1 MKIGFIGLGKVGK
14 ALYDV
19 FTEYHTTSFYDI
31 KVPNTRIEDVLRA
44 DIIVVAVP
52 TPLNPTTQECDISI
66 VESTVQT
73 IKTHNYQ
80 GTICIK
86 STVIPGTTTNLI
98 EKYKLR
104 ITVCPEF
111 LKERQGYADIKAAN
125 LCIVGTEDPV
135 AAGAVAEMY
144 QPLNCKISQVHPTE
158 AELTKY
164 FQNVYNTQKILFA
177 NAFYEI
183 CKHKNVNYDNIIKN
197 LEYKKSIDAEYLQ
210 CNETLRGP
218 AGACLPKDTAAFNTF
233 VKQLSLTPAPN
244 IFMAMVNDMKIY
256 PQTDKN

>member
-31 KVPNTRIEDVLRA
+31 KFPNTRIDDVLSA

-73 IKTHNYQ
+73 LKTHNYQ

-98 EKYKLR
+98 EKYKLK

-125 LCIVGTEDPV
+125 LCIVGTEDPS
-135 AAGAVAEMY
+135 AAAAVAEMY

-197 LEYKKSIDAEYLQ
+197 LEYKKSVDTEYLQ

-233 VKQLSLTPAPN
+233 VKQLPLKTPN
-244 IFMAMVNDMKIY
+244 IFEAMVNDMKIY
-256 PQTDKN
+256 SQTDKN

>member
-31 KVPNTRIEDVLRA
+31 KFPNTRIEDILTT
-44 DIIVVAVP
+44 DIVVVAVP
-52 TPLNPTTQECDISI
+52 TPLTPQNECDISI
-66 VESTVQT
+66 VESA
-73 IKTHNYQ
+73 IHSLSTHNYK
-80 GTICIK
+80 GVVCIK
-86 STVIPGTTTNLI
+86 STVIPGTTLALA

-104 ITVCPEF
+104 IAVCPEF

-125 LCIVGTEDPV
+125 VCIIGTEDS
-135 AAGAVAEMY
+135 AAAAAIAAMY

-164 FQNVYNTQKILFA
+164 FQNLYNTQKILFA

-183 CKHKNVNYDNIIKN
+183 CKQKNVNYNTIIKN
-197 LEYKKSIDAEYLQ
+197 LEERKSVDTEYLH
-210 CNETLRGP
+210 CNEHLRGP
-218 AGACLPKDTAAFNTF
+218 AGACLPKDTIAFNTF
-233 VKQLSLTPAPN
+233 VEQLPLKQTPN
-244 IFMAMVNDMKIY
+244 IFEAMVKDMNIY

>member
-66 VESTVQT
+66 VEST
-73 IKTHNYQ
+73 IHILHSHNYQ
-80 GTICIK
+80 GTVCIK
-86 STVIPGTTTNLI
+86 STVIPGTTTALI
-98 EKYKLR
+98 EKYKLK
-104 ITVCPEF
+104 IAVCPEF

-125 LCIVGTEDPV
+125 LCIVGTEDPSAV
-135 AAGAVAEMY
+135 AAVAEMY
-144 QPLNCKISQVHPTE
+144 RPLNCKISQVHPTE

-197 LEYKKSIDAEYLQ
+197 LEYKKSVDTEYLQ

-233 VKQLSLTPAPN
+233 VKQLPIRAPN
-244 IFMAMVNDMKIY
+244 IFEAMVNDMKIY

>member
-31 KVPNTRIEDVLRA
+31 KFPNTRIDDVLGA
-44 DIIVVAVP
+44 DIIIISVP
-52 TPLNPTTQECDISI
+52 TPLTKDQECDVSI
-66 VESTVQT
+66 VESAIQSL
-73 IKTHNYQ
+73 KTHSYQ

-98 EKYKLR
+98 EKYTPLK
-104 ITVCPEF
+104 IAVCPEF
-111 LKERQGYADIKAAN
+111 LKERQGCADIKAAN
-125 LCIVGTEDPV
+125 LCIVGTEDP
-135 AAGAVAEMY
+135 AAAATIAAMY

-183 CKHKNVNYDNIIKN
+183 CKHKNVNYDTIIKN
-197 LEYKKSIDAEYLQ
+197 LEYKKSIDTEYLQ

-233 VKQLSLTPAPN
+233 VKQLPLKTPN
-244 IFMAMVNDMKIY
+244 IFEAMVNDMKIY